1 MFCYKCGNQIRED
14 QAFCDKCGAPQ
25 NKPNNATEST
35 NNPLE
40 SQEESRSS
48 ILQFIRGIPFGLVFL
63 AFLLPLFVVSCPQV
77 GKDIASYSAYQS
89 MDIVGSLS
97 EMFHQMGEFAA
108 DSDIKELQ
116 GSLFK
121 FGVMCAVMLVLTVA
135 AFGFSF
141 IKRIVAAVLGIAG
154 LLDMMIIVFSLCG
167 KSTNVVAVSPGSGF
181 YLAVLLFLAGI
192 IMCFIAPKNE
202 KELPSGAKIGIYI
215 GIVVIS
221 AIIVVVGFSGT
232 GSANKDSQDG
242 QTMTDPRDGQTYRIV
257 TIGSQTWMAEN
268 LNFEYSVKNQSWRYG
283 SCYNFNEDCKTF
295 GRYYTWA
302 AAMDSAGKYSS
313 NGKGCGFYKAC
324 SPTYPVRGICPEG
337 WHLPDATEWKTL
349 YKAIGQNPFAMQAK
363 GHENWKKATNT
374 SNFSALP
381 GGYDSHEGFIGDG
394 KEASFWSATKYD
406 NHLAYHW
413 DVDANDAA
421 LYYYDD
427 NSYGR
432 TVRCVKD

>member
-268 LNFEYSVKNQSWRYG
+268 LNFKTTGSDCFKDQSKNCEKYGRRYTRNAAINACPNGWRLPSKADFVNAAKYYG
-283 SCYNFNEDCKTF
+283 GELDV
-295 GRYYTWA
+295 
-302 AAMDSAGKYSS
+302 D
-313 NGKGCGFYKAC
+313 NGFAWWNTGDFIPKLLDD
-324 SPTYPVRGICPEG
+324 VVMPEG
-337 WHLPDATEWKTL
+337 YYFVNGSDPNVEDS
-349 YKAIGQNPFAMQAK
+349 QAVF
-363 GHENWKKATNT
+363 WT
-374 SNFSALP
+374 SS
-381 GGYDSHEGFIGDG
+381 
-394 KEASFWSATKYD
+394 
-406 NHLAYHW
+406 
-413 DVDANDAA
+413 
-421 LYYYDD
+421 DD
-427 NSYGR
+427 NRQAYYMFHSKKGTALAMMSRDYAKSKFS
-432 TVRCVKD
+432 VRCVKD